1 MRGRKLVLFALRC
14 VLQSERVV
22 WTERLLLFG
31 RSDELGIESFP
42 KIDSP
47 FLETE

>member
-1 MRGRKLVLFALRC
+1 MRCGKLVPFGLRC
-14 VLQSERVV
+14 VLRSERVL
-22 WTERLLLFG
+22 WIERLPLLV
-31 RSDELGIESFP
+31 RSDELGIGSFP